1 MRFFNNKIPTGTSKK
16 SFADLIKEAT
26 SKPQTVKT
34 AAAAAPEAKTANISN
49 FGDKKAEP
57 FGKKDEKDCKKG
69 EEGCDE
75 KEASVKE
82 EPIVTAETKVAE
94 QKDDYEEERRT
105 DVHHMEGTK
114 DQQSGKGNG
123 EPEDNGAVTAKESK
137 KEAAAAKPEAKKEAA
152 KPEATKKAAT
162 VERSEKDNPTRTDV
176 HHQENTKDQES
187 KGTNGEPEDCKEAKA
202 KAAPKTTAKPAVKV
216 EAKSEPKKADPKATA
231 KAKLVAEVLKSS
243 EGWKKVANL
252 APKQKTMLR
261 DYFTMYWPAEFVDA
275 LLADK

>member
-1 MRFFNNKIPTGTSKK
+1 MRFFSNKIPTGTSKK

-26 SKPQTVKT
+26 SKSQTVKT
-34 AAAAAPEAKTANISN
+34 AAAAAPEAKTANIAN
-49 FGDKKAEP
+49 FGDKKAQP
-57 FGKKDEKDCKKG
+57 FGGKGEKKDEKDCKEG
-69 EEGCDE
+69 EEGCDK

-82 EPIVTAETKVAE
+82 EPIVVAGTKVAE

-105 DVHHMEGTK
+105 DVHHVEGTK

-123 EPEDNGAVTAKESK
+123 EPEDQGASTAKEGK
-137 KEAAAAKPEAKKEAA
+137 KEAAATKPAA
-152 KPEATKKAAT
+152 KPEPKKAAT

-202 KAAPKTTAKPAVKV
+202 KVAPKTTAKPEVKV
-216 EAKSEPKKADPKATA
+216 EAKADPKAIA
-231 KAKLVAEVLKSS
+231 KAKLVAEVLKSNA
-243 EGWKKVANL
+243 GWKKLANL
-252 APKQKTMLR
+252 APKQKNMLR
-261 DYFTMYWPAEFVDA
+261 DYFTLYWPAQFVDA

>member
-57 FGKKDEKDCKKG
+57 FGKKDKKSEKGEKDCKKG

-82 EPIVTAETKVAE
+82 EPIVTAKTKVAE

-105 DVHHMEGTK
+105 DVHHVEGTK

-137 KEAAAAKPEAKKEAA
+137 KEATAKPEAKKET
-152 KPEATKKAAT
+152 TKKAAT

-176 HHQENTKDQES
+176 HHQENTNDQES

-202 KAAPKTTAKPAVKV
+202 KAAPKTTAKAEVKV
-216 EAKSEPKKADPKATA
+216 EAKKVDPKVAQR
-231 KAKLVAEVLKSS
+231 AKLVADVLKSND
-243 EGWKKVANL
+243 GWKKFANL
-252 APKQKTMLR
+252 APKQKNMLR
-261 DYFTMYWPAEFVDA
+261 DYFTLYWPAEFVDA